1 MIDPAIRQQT
11 VAKDVQKRCASCLW
25 GFYVQHRVSIQDLG
39 ILAAGLLV
47 LFYLAFELDIFL
59 TEGARTE
66 AQQRLEL
73 DEVLLLGGSL
83 TLGLLIFAFRRHQ
96 DQKREIVRRTA
107 AEHKARELAYQ
118 DPLTGLPN
126 RRQFE
131 EALNQAAASPPEAG
145 LNHAVFLLDLNGFK
159 QINDT
164 YGHGI
169 GDEVLVIVAQRLL
182 SAMRD
187 GDLVA
192 RLGGDEFVVLARHL
206 MGPEAASN
214 VALRILEGLREPIAT
229 GSSSHQIG
237 AGVGIALLPDDA
249 GDAREALRKADV
261 ALYRAKTERRSAF
274 RFFEEDMDRLLRE
287 REHMERDLRQALKD
301 GRIEPRFQPS
311 FDLKSGAVVGFEA
324 VPNWTSD
331 AGDDVPPERF
341 LPIAQESGLI
351 HELASHVLQRACRA
365 AAGWPDR
372 IILSMDV
379 LPGQIADANLG
390 SHILEILKSAAL
402 DPHRL
407 EIEIAESTIVQNLEA
422 AKAAFAPLREAGVS
436 IALDNFGTGYSNLY
450 HMQEFRIDKVKI
462 ARRLVENMGGEDADR
477 MVRALAGLGQ
487 GLGLTVSADGLSS
500 RATTGEAL
508 LNSGVEEGQG
518 TGQLLSAMQAK
529 ELIDHPIRGGLPGS
543 L

>member
-1 MIDPAIRQQT
+1 MR
-11 VAKDVQKRCASCLW
+11 
-25 GFYVQHRVSIQDLG
+25 HRVSIHDLG
-39 ILAAGLLV
+39 IMAAGLL
-47 LFYLAFELDIFL
+47 LLAYLAFEIDIFL
-59 TEGARTE
+59 TEGTQTAGE
-66 AQQRLEL
+66 QRLEL
-73 DEVLLLGGSL
+73 DEVLLFGAAL
-83 TLGLLIFAFRRHQ
+83 TLGLFIFALRRYR

-131 EALNQAAASPPEAG
+131 EALHQVAAALPEAG

-187 GDLVA
+187 EDLVA

-214 VALRILEGLREPIAT
+214 VALRILEGFRAPIAT
-229 GSSSHQIG
+229 GSSSHQVG
-237 AGVGIALLPDDA
+237 VGVGIALLPDDA
-249 GDAREALRKADV
+249 HDAREALRKADV
-261 ALYRAKTERRSAF
+261 ALYRAKAERRSAF
-274 RFFEEDMDRLLRE
+274 RFFEEGMDRLLRE
-287 REHMERDLRQALKD
+287 REQMERDLRQALKD

-311 FDLKSGAVVGFEA
+311 FDLQSGVVVGFEA
-324 VPNWTSD
+324 VPSWTT
-331 AGDDVPPERF
+331 GMGEDVPLERF
-341 LPIAQESGLI
+341 LPIAEESGLS
-351 HELASHVLQRACRA
+351 HELASHVLHCACVA

-379 LPGQIADANLG
+379 LPGQVTDRNLG
-390 SHILEILKSAAL
+390 LHILEILKTAAL
-402 DPHRL
+402 DPRRL

-422 AKAAFAPLREAGVS
+422 AKVAFAPLRAAGVG

-500 RATTGEAL
+500 QATGGQAL
-508 LNSGVEEGQG
+508 LSSGVEEGQG
-518 TGQLLSAMQAK
+518 TGKLLSETQAK
-529 ELIDHPIRGGLPGS
+529 ALVADVSWVAPSARVCA
-543 L
+543 